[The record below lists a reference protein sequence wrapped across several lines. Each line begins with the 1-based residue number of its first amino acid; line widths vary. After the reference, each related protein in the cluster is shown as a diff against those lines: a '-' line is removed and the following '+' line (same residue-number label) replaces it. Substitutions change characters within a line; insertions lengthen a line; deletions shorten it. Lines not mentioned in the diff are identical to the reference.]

1 MAVPGHD
8 DRDHAF
14 ATKFGIEITT
24 VVAPEDGSEP
34 EGCFTEH
41 GIAINSACEAL
52 SLDGLRTAE
61 AKAKMIDWLVEH
73 HCGERRVTYRLR
85 DWLFSRQR
93 YWGEPFPVVFDPEGN
108 CHPVTDAGLPVELPD
123 LADYEPVVSDEPQPL
138 LAKATDWMH
147 TTAGAAGVSPDRLPP
162 ETPVTPRN
170 QHDAG
175 LGGLM
180 LVLDSL
186 LRPQQQRSVY
196 F

>member
-1 MAVPGHD
+1 MPIWVADYVLMGYGTGAIMAVPGHD

-93 YWGEPFPVVFDPEGN
+93 YWENPSLWCSTPKEIATLSRLRGCPSNFPTWPTMSRWFLTNHNPFSPKQPIGCIPPRAPPASPRID
-108 CHPVTDAGLPVELPD
+108 CHQK
-123 LADYEPVVSDEPQPL
+123 PQ
-138 LAKATDWMH
+138 
-147 TTAGAAGVSPDRLPP
+147 
-162 ETPVTPRN
+162 
-170 QHDAG
+170 
-175 LGGLM
+175 
-180 LVLDSL
+180 
-186 LRPQQQRSVY
+186 
-196 F
+196 